1 MMGAKLAVAGKQLG
15 WAGGKTLR
23 ASKNDQVSEHDS
35 SSDCSQ
41 RGAYQIMLDLPEQLS
56 PDHLVQVATQCACG
70 NFRKAT
76 RAVTQFFDESLEP
89 TGLRSTQFVILVAVG
104 AMQPTSIARLAR
116 EMVMDPS
123 TLARNLRPLEAQG
136 LVEKVSRE
144 GRRSVNLSLTAE
156 GRSMLKRGFPL
167 WQEAQNRFVGHF
179 GGETWERVRGF
190 LAQAVNATRLP
201 DDY

>member
-1 MMGAKLAVAGKQLG
+1 
-15 WAGGKTLR
+15 
-23 ASKNDQVSEHDS
+23 
-35 SSDCSQ
+35 
-41 RGAYQIMLDLPEQLS
+41 MLDLPEQLS
-56 PDHLVQVATQCACG
+56 PDDLVQVATQCACG

-156 GRSMLKRGFPL
+156 GRTMLKQGYPL

-190 LAQAVNATRLP
+190 LAQAVSATRLP